1 MSIKDNGIGMS
12 EAEIIDNLGT
22 IARSGTKKFLET
34 LSGDS
39 AKDAQLIGQFG
50 VGFYSA
56 FIVADKVTVLTKRS
70 DAPAVRWESDGEG
83 QYEIQAADKTDR
95 GTEVILHLRDEDK
108 EFLEPARLRQLVRKY
123 SDHLSIPIVLKT
135 GDTEETLN
143 QAKAFWTRP
152 KSELK
157 DEDYQAFYKHISH
170 DTEDARVWAHNK
182 VEGNIEYTSLLYL
195 PKRAPFDLFEREQKG
210 GIQLYVKRVFIMDKA
225 AELLPP
231 YLRFMRGLV
240 DSSDLPLNVSR
251 ELLQNNRTVEKIK
264 AALVKRTLDLLED
277 LAANKPAE
285 YAEFWKTFGTVLK
298 EGIIDDPANKI
309 RIAKLLRFNSTAES
323 GDAPNVT
330 LEAYVS
336 RMKADQKAI
345 YYLTADTLAAARN
358 SPHLEGFRAKG
369 MEVLLL
375 TDRIDEWVAG
385 HLHEFEGKTLA
396 NVASAAADVASAI
409 ETPEKA
415 AAETRLQRHA
425 GSRLAKALA
434 GKIAK
439 AQVSARLTDSP
450 AVLIAGEFGL
460 SLRMG
465 RILKQAGQNNPF
477 ATLPILELNPKH
489 PLAQRL
495 KDTADEAAFADLAH
509 VLYDQ
514 AMLAE
519 GGELDDPASFR
530 AAREPADRGR
540 AFRAAENY
548 SELSMLTPQWAANDG
563 AMAAGGTPDVDDAP
577 LLDAYSGAVI
587 GALERVAPAVTFIEV
602 AGPSRGRA
610 HAAGARSKPAVRV
623 FSSRPTATCSPTV
636 MWSMAP
642 TRSPCVSMTIRDFT
656 PISWAM
662 TRIRTWR
669 CCASDTRARC
679 RTRSSAILHA

>member
-1 MSIKDNGIGMS
+1 MTTETEAKTAPAPQVKEFQAETKQVLRLVIHSLYSHKEIFLRELISNASDACEKLRFEAIALPELLGSDTLSVTLTPDAGAGTLSIKDNGIGMS

-70 DAPAVRWESDGEG
+70 DAPGVRWESDGEG
-83 QYEIQAADKTDR
+83 QYEIQGADKTDR

-108 EFLEPARLRQLVRKY
+108 EFLEPGRLRQLVRKY
-123 SDHLSIPIVLKT
+123 SDHLSIPIVLKSGET
-135 GDTEETLN
+135 AETLN
-143 QAKAFWTRP
+143 QAKAFWTRS

-157 DEDYQAFYKHISH
+157 DEDYQAFYRHISH

-195 PKRAPFDLFEREQKG
+195 PKRAPFDLYDRDQKG

-277 LAANKPAE
+277 LAANKPEE

-298 EGIIDDPANKI
+298 EGIIDDPVNKI
-309 RIAKLLRFNSTAES
+309 RIAKLLRFDSTAAS
-323 GDAPNVT
+323 GDVPAVT
-330 LEAYVS
+330 LDAYVS

-358 SPHLEGFRAKG
+358 SPHLEGFRAKS

-415 AAETRLQRHA
+415 AAETAFKDTLE
-425 GSRLAKALA
+425 RLAKGLA
-434 GKIAK
+434 GKIAG

-450 AVLIAGEFGL
+450 AVLVAGEFGL

-489 PLAQRL
+489 PLILRL
-495 KDTADEAAFADLAH
+495 KDTVEEAAFADLAH

-519 GGELDDPASFR
+519 GGELEDPATFVR
-530 AAREPADRGR
+530 RVNRLIVEG
-540 AFRAAENY
+540 
-548 SELSMLTPQWAANDG
+548 LSAQPK
-563 AMAAGGTPDVDDAP
+563 
-577 LLDAYSGAVI
+577 I
-587 GALERVAPAVTFIEV
+587 
-602 AGPSRGRA
+602 
-610 HAAGARSKPAVRV
+610 
-623 FSSRPTATCSPTV
+623 
-636 MWSMAP
+636 
-642 TRSPCVSMTIRDFT
+642 
-656 PISWAM
+656 
-662 TRIRTWR
+662 
-669 CCASDTRARC
+669 
-679 RTRSSAILHA
+679 ILS

>member
-1 MSIKDNGIGMS
+1 
-12 EAEIIDNLGT
+12 
-22 IARSGTKKFLET
+22 
-34 LSGDS
+34 
-39 AKDAQLIGQFG
+39 
-50 VGFYSA
+50 
-56 FIVADKVTVLTKRS
+56 
-70 DAPAVRWESDGEG
+70 
-83 QYEIQAADKTDR
+83 
-95 GTEVILHLRDEDK
+95 VILHLRDEDK

-135 GDTEETLN
+135 GETQETLN

-170 DTEDARVWAHNK
+170 DTEDARIWTHNR

-195 PKRAPFDLFEREQKG
+195 PKHAPFDLYDREQKG

-277 LAANKPAE
+277 LAANKPEE

-298 EGIIDDPANKI
+298 EGIIDDPANKG
-309 RIAKLLRFNSTAES
+309 RIAKLLRFHSTAQS
-323 GDAPNVT
+323 GDAPDVT
-330 LEAYVS
+330 LDAYVS

-385 HLHEFEGKTLA
+385 HLHEFEGKPLA
-396 NVASAAADVASAI
+396 SVASAAADVASAI

-415 AAETRLQRHA
+415 AAESALKDTLDRL
-425 GSRLAKALA
+425 GKSLA
-434 GKIAK
+434 GKIAS

-477 ATLPILELNPKH
+477 AALPILELNPKH
-489 PLAQRL
+489 PLVLRL
-495 KDTADEAAFADLAH
+495 KDTSDQEAFADLAH

-519 GGELDDPASFR
+519 GGELEDPAAYVR
-530 AAREPADRGR
+530 RVNKLIVEGLAAQPKII
-540 AFRAAENY
+540 
-548 SELSMLTPQWAANDG
+548 LS
-563 AMAAGGTPDVDDAP
+563 
-577 LLDAYSGAVI
+577 
-587 GALERVAPAVTFIEV
+587 
-602 AGPSRGRA
+602 
-610 HAAGARSKPAVRV
+610 
-623 FSSRPTATCSPTV
+623 
-636 MWSMAP
+636 
-642 TRSPCVSMTIRDFT
+642 
-656 PISWAM
+656 
-662 TRIRTWR
+662 
-669 CCASDTRARC
+669 
-679 RTRSSAILHA
+679 

>member
-1 MSIKDNGIGMS
+1 MTTETEPAAAQKPQIKEFQAETKQVLRLVIHSLYSHKEIFLRELISNASDACEKLRFEAIAKPELLGSDALSITLTPDADAGTLSIKDNGIGMS

-70 DAPAVRWESDGEG
+70 DSPGVRWESDGEG

-123 SDHLSIPIVLKT
+123 SDHLGIPIVLKT
-135 GDTEETLN
+135 GETQETLN

-170 DTEDARVWAHNK
+170 DTEDARIWAHNR

-195 PKRAPFDLFEREQKG
+195 PKHAPFDLYDREQKG

-277 LAANKPAE
+277 LAANKPQE

-298 EGIIDDPANKI
+298 EGIIDDPANKV
-309 RIAKLLRFNSTAES
+309 RIAKLLRFHSTAES

-330 LEAYVS
+330 LDAYVS

-385 HLHEFEGKTLA
+385 HLHEFEGKPLA

-415 AAETRLQRHA
+415 AADSAFKDTLDRL
-425 GSRLAKALA
+425 GKSLA
-434 GKIAK
+434 GKIAS

-477 ATLPILELNPKH
+477 AALPILELNPKH
-489 PLAQRL
+489 PLVLRL
-495 KDTADEAAFADLAH
+495 KDTSDPEAFADLAH

-519 GGELDDPASFR
+519 GGELEDPAGYVR
-530 AAREPADRGR
+530 RVNKLIVEGLAAQPKII
-540 AFRAAENY
+540 
-548 SELSMLTPQWAANDG
+548 LS
-563 AMAAGGTPDVDDAP
+563 
-577 LLDAYSGAVI
+577 
-587 GALERVAPAVTFIEV
+587 
-602 AGPSRGRA
+602 
-610 HAAGARSKPAVRV
+610 
-623 FSSRPTATCSPTV
+623 
-636 MWSMAP
+636 
-642 TRSPCVSMTIRDFT
+642 
-656 PISWAM
+656 
-662 TRIRTWR
+662 
-669 CCASDTRARC
+669 
-679 RTRSSAILHA
+679 

>member
-1 MSIKDNGIGMS
+1 MTTETEPAAAQKPQIKEFQAETKQVLRLVIHSLYSHKEIFLRELISNASDACEKLRFEAIAKPELLGSDALSITLTPDTDAGTLSIKDNGIGMS

-70 DAPAVRWESDGEG
+70 DSPGVRWESDGEG
-83 QYEIQAADKTDR
+83 QYEIQAADKSDR

-135 GDTEETLN
+135 GETQETLN

-170 DTEDARVWAHNK
+170 DTEDARIWAHNR

-195 PKRAPFDLFEREQKG
+195 PKHAPFDLYEREQKG

-277 LAANKPAE
+277 LAANKPEE

-298 EGIIDDPANKI
+298 EGIIDDPANKL
-309 RIAKLLRFNSTAES
+309 RIAKLLRFYSTAES
-323 GDAPNVT
+323 GDAPSVT
-330 LEAYVS
+330 LDAYVS

-385 HLHEFEGKTLA
+385 HLHEFEGKPLA

-415 AAETRLQRHA
+415 AAESAFKDTLDRL
-425 GSRLAKALA
+425 GKTLA
-434 GKIAK
+434 GKIAS

-465 RILKQAGQNNPF
+465 RIIKQAGQNNPF
-477 ATLPILELNPKH
+477 AALPILELNPKH
-489 PLAQRL
+489 PLVLRL
-495 KDTADEAAFADLAH
+495 KDTSDQEAFADLAH
-509 VLYDQ
+509 LLYDQ

-519 GGELDDPASFR
+519 GGELEDPAGFVR
-530 AAREPADRGR
+530 RVNKLIVEGLAAQPKII
-540 AFRAAENY
+540 
-548 SELSMLTPQWAANDG
+548 LS
-563 AMAAGGTPDVDDAP
+563 
-577 LLDAYSGAVI
+577 
-587 GALERVAPAVTFIEV
+587 
-602 AGPSRGRA
+602 
-610 HAAGARSKPAVRV
+610 
-623 FSSRPTATCSPTV
+623 
-636 MWSMAP
+636 
-642 TRSPCVSMTIRDFT
+642 
-656 PISWAM
+656 
-662 TRIRTWR
+662 
-669 CCASDTRARC
+669 
-679 RTRSSAILHA
+679 

>member
-1 MSIKDNGIGMS
+1 MTTETQPITETPPQIKEFQAETKQVLRLVIHSLYSHKEIFLRELISNASDACEKLRFEAIAQPDLLGADSLSVTLTPDSAAKTLTIKDNGVGMS

-56 FIVADKVTVLTKRS
+56 FIVADKVTVLSKRS
-70 DAPAVRWESDGEG
+70 DTPAVRWDSDGEG
-83 QYEIQAADKTDR
+83 QYQIQVSGKTDR

-123 SDHLSIPIVLKT
+123 SDHLSIPVILKT
-135 GDTEETLN
+135 GDSAETLN

-157 DEDYQAFYKHISH
+157 DEDYQAFYKHLTH
-170 DTEDARVWAHNK
+170 DSEDARVWAHNK

-210 GIQLYVKRVFIMDKA
+210 GIHLYVKRVFIMDKA

-264 AALVKRTLDLLED
+264 SALVKRSLDLLED
-277 LAANKPAE
+277 LAANKPQE
-285 YAEFWKTFGTVLK
+285 YAEFWKTFGAVLK
-298 EGIIDDPANKI
+298 EGIIDDPAQKI

-323 GDAPNVT
+323 SDAPGATAPEVT

-336 RMKADQKAI
+336 RMKPDQKAI
-345 YYLTADTLAAARN
+345 YYLTADSLTAARN

-375 TDRIDEWVAG
+375 IDRIDEWVAA
-385 HLHEFEGKTLA
+385 HLHDFEGKTLA
-396 NVASAAADVASAI
+396 NVASSAADVASAI

-415 AAETRLQRHA
+415 AAESVFKNTLDRL
-425 GSRLAKALA
+425 GKSLL
-434 GKIAK
+434 GKIAS

-450 AVLIAGEFGL
+450 AVLVAGEFGM

-477 ATLPILELNPKH
+477 ATLPILEVNPKH
-489 PLAQRL
+489 PLVERL
-495 KDTADEAAFADLAH
+495 RQTQDEASFSDLAH

-519 GGELDDPASFR
+519 GGELDDPAIFVR
-530 AAREPADRGR
+530 RVNRLIVEG
-540 AFRAAENY
+540 
-548 SELSMLTPQWAANDG
+548 LSAQPK
-563 AMAAGGTPDVDDAP
+563 
-577 LLDAYSGAVI
+577 I
-587 GALERVAPAVTFIEV
+587 
-602 AGPSRGRA
+602 
-610 HAAGARSKPAVRV
+610 
-623 FSSRPTATCSPTV
+623 
-636 MWSMAP
+636 
-642 TRSPCVSMTIRDFT
+642 
-656 PISWAM
+656 
-662 TRIRTWR
+662 
-669 CCASDTRARC
+669 
-679 RTRSSAILHA
+679 ILS

>member
-1 MSIKDNGIGMS
+1 MTTDTQPIETQPQIKEFQAETKQVLRLVIHSLYSHKEIFLRELISNASDACEKLRFEALARPELLGTDALSVVLQPDAAAGTLSIKDNGIGMS
-12 EAEIIDNLGT
+12 EAEVIDNLGT

-56 FIVADKVTVLTKRS
+56 FIVADKVTVLSKRS
-70 DAPAVRWESDGEG
+70 DAPAVRWDSDGEG
-83 QYEIQAADKTDR
+83 QYEIQGSSKSDR

-108 EFLEPARLRQLVRKY
+108 EFLEAGRLRQLVRKY
-123 SDHLSIPIVLKT
+123 SDHLSIPIALKSA
-135 GDTEETLN
+135 DVEETLN

-152 KSELK
+152 KSDLK
-157 DEDYQAFYKHISH
+157 EEDYQAFYQHLTH
-170 DTEDARVWAHNK
+170 DSQGARIWAHNK

-195 PKRAPFDLFEREQKG
+195 PKSAPFDLFEREPKG

-264 AALVKRTLDLLED
+264 AALVKRSLDLLED
-277 LAANKPAE
+277 LAANKPQE
-285 YAEFWKTFGTVLK
+285 YAEFWKTFGVVLK
-298 EGIIDDPANKI
+298 EGIIDDPANKV
-309 RIAKLLRFNSTAES
+309 RIAKLLRFHSTAAD
-323 GDAPNVT
+323 GDAPEVS
-330 LEAYVS
+330 LEAYLS

-415 AAETRLQRHA
+415 AAESAFKGTLERLR
-425 GSRLAKALA
+425 SSLS
-434 GKIAK
+434 GKIAS
-439 AQVSARLTDSP
+439 AQISARLTDSP
-450 AVLIAGEFGL
+450 AVLVAGEFGV

-477 ATLPILELNPKH
+477 ATPPILELNPKH
-489 PLAQRL
+489 PLALRL
-495 KDTADEAAFADLAH
+495 KDTADDAAFGDLAH

-519 GGELDDPASFR
+519 GGELDDPAIFVR
-530 AAREPADRGR
+530 RVNRLIVEG
-540 AFRAAENY
+540 
-548 SELSMLTPQWAANDG
+548 LSAQPK
-563 AMAAGGTPDVDDAP
+563 
-577 LLDAYSGAVI
+577 I
-587 GALERVAPAVTFIEV
+587 
-602 AGPSRGRA
+602 
-610 HAAGARSKPAVRV
+610 
-623 FSSRPTATCSPTV
+623 
-636 MWSMAP
+636 
-642 TRSPCVSMTIRDFT
+642 
-656 PISWAM
+656 
-662 TRIRTWR
+662 
-669 CCASDTRARC
+669 
-679 RTRSSAILHA
+679 ILS

>member
-1 MSIKDNGIGMS
+1 LISNASDACEKLRFEAIAKPDLMGSDSLSVTLTPDANAGTLSVKDNGIGMS

-56 FIVADKVTVLTKRS
+56 FIVADKVAVITKRS

-83 QYEIQAADKTDR
+83 QYQIETADKTDR

-108 EFLEPARLRQLVRKY
+108 EFLEPSRLRQLVRKY

-135 GDTEETLN
+135 GDAEETLN

-170 DTEDARVWAHNK
+170 DSEDARVWAHNK

-195 PKRAPFDLFEREQKG
+195 PKRAPFDLFDREQKG
-210 GIQLYVKRVFIMDKA
+210 GIQLYVKRVFIMDRA

-264 AALVKRTLDLLED
+264 AALVKRSLDMLED
-277 LAANKPAE
+277 LATNKPEE
-285 YAEFWKTFGTVLK
+285 YAEFWKTFGAVLK
-298 EGIIDDPANKI
+298 EGIIDDAANKI
-309 RIAKLLRFNSTAES
+309 RIAKLLRFNSTAENAE
-323 GDAPNVT
+323 APGVT

-336 RMKADQKAI
+336 RMKSDQKAI
-345 YYLTADTLAAARN
+345 YYLTADSLPAARN

-375 TDRIDEWVAG
+375 TDRIDEWVAA

-396 NVASAAADVASAI
+396 NVATSAADVASAI

-415 AAETRLQRHA
+415 AAETAFKDTLDRL
-425 GSRLAKALA
+425 GKSLA
-434 GKIAK
+434 GKIAS

-450 AVLIAGEFGL
+450 AVLVAGEFGM

-477 ATLPILELNPKH
+477 ATLPILEVNAKH
-489 PLAQRL
+489 PLIARL
-495 KDTADEAAFADLAH
+495 RETTDEAAFSDLAH
-509 VLYDQ
+509 VLFDQ

-519 GGELDDPASFR
+519 GGELDDPATFVR
-530 AAREPADRGR
+530 RVNRLIVEGLAAQPKII
-540 AFRAAENY
+540 
-548 SELSMLTPQWAANDG
+548 LS
-563 AMAAGGTPDVDDAP
+563 
-577 LLDAYSGAVI
+577 
-587 GALERVAPAVTFIEV
+587 
-602 AGPSRGRA
+602 
-610 HAAGARSKPAVRV
+610 
-623 FSSRPTATCSPTV
+623 
-636 MWSMAP
+636 
-642 TRSPCVSMTIRDFT
+642 
-656 PISWAM
+656 
-662 TRIRTWR
+662 
-669 CCASDTRARC
+669 
-679 RTRSSAILHA
+679 

>member
-1 MSIKDNGIGMS
+1 MTTETEPAAVQKPQIKEFQAETKQVLRLVIHSLYSHKEIFLRELISNASDACEKLRFEAIAKPDLMGGDELIVTLTPDVSAGTLSVKDNGIGMS

-83 QYEIQAADKTDR
+83 QYQIEAADKTDR

-108 EFLEPARLRQLVRKY
+108 EFLEAARLRQLVRKY
-123 SDHLSIPIVLKT
+123 SDHLSIPVVLNT
-135 GDTEETLN
+135 GDTSETVN

-170 DTEDARVWAHNK
+170 DTEDARMWAHNR

-195 PKRAPFDLFEREQKG
+195 PKRAPFDLFDRDQKG
-210 GIQLYVKRVFIMDKA
+210 GMQLYVKRVFIMDRA

-264 AALVKRTLDLLED
+264 AALVKRSLDMLDE
-277 LAANKPAE
+277 LAAGLSE
-285 YAEFWKTFGTVLK
+285 YAEFWKTFGMVLK
-298 EGIIDDPANKI
+298 EGIIDDPANKV

-323 GDAPNVT
+323 ADAPGVT

-336 RMKADQKAI
+336 RMKSDQKAI
-345 YYLTADTLAAARN
+345 YYLTADSLAAARN
-358 SPHLEGFRAKG
+358 SPHLEGFHAKG

-375 TDRIDEWVAG
+375 TDRIDEWVAA

-396 NVASAAADVASAI
+396 NVASSAADVASAI

-415 AAETRLQRHA
+415 AAETEFKDTLDRL
-425 GSRLAKALA
+425 GKSLA
-434 GKIAK
+434 GKIAG

-450 AVLIAGEFGL
+450 AVLVAGEFGM

-477 ATLPILELNPKH
+477 ATLPILEVNPKH
-489 PLAQRL
+489 PLVARL
-495 KDTADEAAFADLAH
+495 KDTADEAAFSDLAH

-519 GGELDDPASFR
+519 GGELDDPATFVR
-530 AAREPADRGR
+530 RVNRLIVEGLAAQPKII
-540 AFRAAENY
+540 
-548 SELSMLTPQWAANDG
+548 LS
-563 AMAAGGTPDVDDAP
+563 
-577 LLDAYSGAVI
+577 
-587 GALERVAPAVTFIEV
+587 
-602 AGPSRGRA
+602 
-610 HAAGARSKPAVRV
+610 
-623 FSSRPTATCSPTV
+623 
-636 MWSMAP
+636 
-642 TRSPCVSMTIRDFT
+642 
-656 PISWAM
+656 
-662 TRIRTWR
+662 
-669 CCASDTRARC
+669 
-679 RTRSSAILHA
+679 

>member
-1 MSIKDNGIGMS
+1 MTTETEPAAAQKPQIKEFQAETKQVLRLVIHSLYSHKEIFLRELLSNASDACEKLRFEAIAHPELLGGDALQITLTPDASAGTLSIKDNGIGMS

-70 DAPAVRWESDGEG
+70 EAGGVQTPAVRWESDGEG
-83 QYEIQAADKTDR
+83 QYQIEAADKTDR
-95 GTEVILHLRDEDK
+95 GTEVILHLREEDK
-108 EFLEPARLRQLVRKY
+108 EFLEPVRVRQLVRKY
-123 SDHLSIPIVLKT
+123 SDHLSIPIVLKSAD
-135 GDTEETLN
+135 GDETLN

-152 KSELK
+152 KAELK

-170 DTEDARVWAHNK
+170 DSEDARAWAHNK

-195 PKRAPFDLFEREQKG
+195 PRHAPFDLYDRDQKG

-277 LAANKPAE
+277 LAANKPQE

-298 EGIIDDPANKI
+298 EGIIDDPANKA

-323 GDAPNVT
+323 GDAPTVT
-330 LEAYVS
+330 LEGYVS
-336 RMKADQKAI
+336 RMKTDQKAI

-385 HLHEFEGKTLA
+385 HLHEFEGKPIA

-415 AAETRLQRHA
+415 AAQSAFKDTLDRL
-425 GSRLAKALA
+425 SKALA
-434 GKIAK
+434 GKIAS

-477 ATLPILELNPKH
+477 ASLPILEVNPKH
-489 PLAQRL
+489 PLVERL
-495 KDTADEAAFADLAH
+495 KDTSGEEAFADLAH

-514 AMLAE
+514 AMLSE
-519 GGELDDPASFR
+519 GGELDDPASFVR
-530 AAREPADRGR
+530 RVNRLIVEGLAAQPKII
-540 AFRAAENY
+540 
-548 SELSMLTPQWAANDG
+548 LS
-563 AMAAGGTPDVDDAP
+563 
-577 LLDAYSGAVI
+577 
-587 GALERVAPAVTFIEV
+587 
-602 AGPSRGRA
+602 
-610 HAAGARSKPAVRV
+610 
-623 FSSRPTATCSPTV
+623 
-636 MWSMAP
+636 
-642 TRSPCVSMTIRDFT
+642 
-656 PISWAM
+656 
-662 TRIRTWR
+662 
-669 CCASDTRARC
+669 
-679 RTRSSAILHA
+679 